1 MSSLTV
7 RSWQMNGDMIG
18 RVIKGRYKL
27 IDERGRGSFATVYVA
42 RDTENNHI
50 YAIKVMHL
58 ELSSDGELLARFQR
72 EAHIHLNLSDPHI
85 VRIVDYGN
93 DNQTYFI
100 VMEYIDG
107 QNLKYHMLTHGSM
120 EPLRAI
126 NYSRQIVEGLETAYK
141 QGVVHRDIKPQNILI
156 NGKDVVKIVDF
167 GLARS
172 RETVTLTQSNVFM
185 GTAYY
190 ISPEQAESGRSADTR
205 SDLYSVAAVLFEM
218 LAGEPPFEGD
228 TAVDIVVKHM
238 NEKVPSICRLRPD
251 LPPEMDLFMQKAM
264 AKLPADR
271 YGTPREFI
279 AAIEQLQQRVPPMQ
293 AERQETG
300 ERAPIANN
308 GYEPQ
313 GTREAQPGRVQ
324 GASGAQGVQSGQA
337 GQGGQP
343 SGAQAA
349 RGERILA
356 NTPAAPQRQARLLV
370 LSSNQAIPLNGELM
384 VVGRHDPVLG
394 IYPEINLADKTVGR
408 RHAYLR
414 YQNGQYT
421 VEDLNALNKTRLNGV
436 ILTPHEERTLKDG
449 DILRF
454 GSVEVR
460 FELR

>member
-1 MSSLTV
+1 
-7 RSWQMNGDMIG
+7 MNGDMIG

-42 RDTENNHI
+42 RDIENNHI
-50 YAIKVMHL
+50 YAVKVMHL
-58 ELSSDGELLARFQR
+58 ELSNDGELLARFQR

-93 DNQTYFI
+93 DNQMHFI
-100 VMEYIDG
+100 IMEYIDG
-107 QNLKYHMLTHGSM
+107 QNLKYHMITQGPM
-120 EPLRAI
+120 DPLRAL
-126 NYSRQIVEGLETAYK
+126 NYTRQIAEGLDTAYK

-218 LAGEPPFEGD
+218 LAGNPPFEGE
-228 TAVDIVVKHM
+228 TAVDIVIKQM

-251 LPPEMDLFMQKAM
+251 LPVEMDVFMQKAM
-264 AKLPADR
+264 AKSPAER
-271 YGTPREFI
+271 FATPQEFI
-279 AAIEQLQQRVPPMQ
+279 AALDQLQERIQAMPPGKRVPEP
-293 AERQETG
+293 
-300 ERAPIANN
+300 
-308 GYEPQ
+308 GYEQ
-313 GTREAQPGRVQ
+313 N
-324 GASGAQGVQSGQA
+324 SGAVG
-337 GQGGQP
+337 P
-343 SGAQAA
+343 S
-349 RGERILA
+349 RPP
-356 NTPAAPQRQARLLV
+356 TVPPKQARLV
-370 LSSNQAIPLNGELM
+370 VISSGQQIPLNGELM
-384 VVGRHDPVLG
+384 VVGRQDPILG
-394 IYPEINLADKTVGR
+394 IFPEINLADKTVGR

-414 YQNGQYT
+414 NQQGTYT

-436 ILTPHEERTLKDG
+436 TLTPHEERTLKDG